1 MHFTIAAATGF
12 HLMAAMTAHGASRA
26 LSGFRGQG
34 QGEVEDAEKS
44 EQDERNYFFVAPL
57 HYLEVGDRESFIMIH
72 ESRGICI
79 AYTDYNH
86 SGQLTGIV
94 HGCAA
99 GQRPLSH
106 G

>member
-57 HYLEVGDRESFIMIH
+57 HYLEVWRS
-72 ESRGICI
+72 GIFHYDTRI
-79 AYTDYNH
+79 PGNLHRIY
-86 SGQLTGIV
+86 
-94 HGCAA
+94 
-99 GQRPLSH
+99 
-106 G
+106 